1 MSTLHTL
8 AFEIGTEEIPA
19 FDLHKATLQLEK
31 LVPAALDEVRIPHGD
46 VAIYTTPRRLIAM
59 VSDVADTT
67 EALDEVFRGP
77 SAKIAFDAEGNPTK
91 AAAGFARGKG
101 VEVEALERREEN
113 GVEYVFATRSVPAR
127 DVAELLPGVL
137 EGVIEG
143 ISWPKSCRWGTT
155 SEYFSRPV
163 RWLVAMLDERVIPVS
178 FAGLTA
184 GNLTRGHRF
193 LAPGPH
199 EVATAA
205 DLLSVVEA
213 AHVVT
218 SEQAREQVIRVGVA
232 QAEAQTGARAELPE
246 KTLLEVTNL
255 CEQPTVL
262 VGTFDEEFLRVPEEI
277 IVDAMLMHQRYFPL
291 YDANDKLTNN
301 FIVVS
306 NGDPAHASTI
316 IDGNERVVR
325 ARLSDAK
332 FFYEEDLKRPL
343 EAYVDRLDEV
353 VFQETLGTMKAKTDR
368 IVALAKHL
376 ACDARLSE
384 ADAADA
390 ERAAYLA
397 KADLVTNAVVEF
409 TSVQGVMGSYYA
421 EAANESDQVAR
432 AIADHYRPRFSGDE
446 PPASN
451 VGKIVAT
458 ADKLDTICGL
468 FAVGQGPTGSSDPFA
483 LRRSAIGIVAMLE
496 AGLPVSLAAAVDAA
510 LSTYQAAGVAF
521 DRDAVRAEVSD
532 FFVTRTKVMLRDGGC
547 SPDAVD
553 AVLATGVEEPAQII
567 ARTRAL
573 EAARTNAPDAFD
585 NLAIAY
591 ARANN
596 LRDAKLGTDV
606 DEALAADAERALLSA
621 TDEAAARVSE
631 ALAADDYAAA
641 LAALSALRAPI
652 DAFFEDVMIMDED
665 QAVRENRLRLLN
677 RFVAVFAH
685 VADFGKMAKSAK

>member
-1 MSTLHTL
+1 MSSLHTL

-19 FDLHKATLQLEK
+19 FDLHRATLQLEK
-31 LVPAALDEVRIPHGD
+31 LVPEALDAVRIPHGD
-46 VAIYTTPRRLIAM
+46 VAVYTTPRRLIAI
-59 VSDVADTT
+59 VADVADET
-67 EALDEVFRGP
+67 EALEEVFRGP
-77 SAKIAFDAEGNPTK
+77 SVKIAFDADGNPTK
-91 AAAGFARGKG
+91 AATGFARGKG
-101 VEVEALERREEN
+101 VGVDALERREEN
-113 GVEYVFATRSVPAR
+113 GVEYVFATKSIAAR

-137 EGVIEG
+137 EGVITG
-143 ISWPKSCRWGTT
+143 TSWPKSCRWGTT

-163 RWLVAMLDERVIPVS
+163 RWLVALLDERVIPVR

-205 DLLSVVEA
+205 DLLGVVEA
-213 AHVVT
+213 AHVVS
-218 SEQAREQVIRVGVA
+218 SEQAREAVIREGVA
-232 QAEAQTGARAELPE
+232 QAEQRTGARAELPE
-246 KTLLEVTNL
+246 KTLLEVVNL

-291 YDANDKLTNN
+291 YDADGKLTNN

-306 NGDPAHASTI
+306 NGDPAHADTI
-316 IDGNERVVR
+316 TGGNERVVR

-332 FFYEEDLKRPL
+332 FFYEEDLKHPL
-343 EAYVDRLDEV
+343 ETYVDRLDEV
-353 VFQETLGTMKAKTDR
+353 VFQETLGTMKETADR

-376 ACDARLSE
+376 AADAQLSE

-421 EAANESDQVAR
+421 AACGESDQVAR

-446 PPASN
+446 PPASD
-451 VGKIVAT
+451 VGRIVAM
-458 ADKLDTICGL
+458 ADKLDTVCGL

-496 AGLPVSLAAAVDAA
+496 AGLPVSLAAAIDAA
-510 LSTYQAAGVAF
+510 LGTYQDAGIDF
-521 DRDAVRAEVSD
+521 DRDAIRAEVAD

-547 SPDAVD
+547 SHDTMD

-567 ARTRAL
+567 ARTYVL
-573 EAARTNAPDAFD
+573 EAERLGAPEAFD
-585 NLAIAY
+585 DLATAY

-596 LRDAKLGTDV
+596 LRDADLGVEV
-606 DEALAADAERALLSA
+606 DEALLSDAERALLAA
-621 TDEAAARVSE
+621 TDEAAACVKE
-631 ALAADDYAAA
+631 ALAVDHFGAA
-641 LAALSALRAPI
+641 LAALAALRAPI
-652 DAFFEDVMIMDED
+652 DAFFEDVLIMDD
-665 QAVRENRLRLLN
+665 DLALRENRLRLLN

-685 VADFGKMAKSAK
+685 VADFGKMAKGAK

>member
-101 VEVEALERREEN
+101 VDVEALERREEN

-205 DLLSVVEA
+205 DLLNVVEA

-606 DEALAADAERALLSA
+606 DEALAADAERALLTA

>member
-46 VAIYTTPRRLIAM
+46 VAVYTTPRRLIAT

-77 SAKIAFDAEGNPTK
+77 SAKIAFDADGNPTK

-101 VEVEALERREEN
+101 VDVEALERREEN

-205 DLLSVVEA
+205 NLLNVVEA

-384 ADAADA
+384 TDAADA

-606 DEALAADAERALLSA
+606 DEALAADAERTLLSA